1 MPSRSK
7 AQHNFMAAVANNP
20 QFARRAGV
28 PQSVGR
34 EYMKA
39 DRGRSFN
46 KGGDLVSNCG
56 TKRMKKGG
64 KPGYHRMPD
73 GTMMKDSE
81 HQGMNYGGKVK
92 GMKRGGGVRG
102 DGICQRGRTRG
113 TMR

>member
-39 DRGRSFN
+39 DRGREFE
-46 KGGDLVSNCG
+46 GGGPVAKYCG
-56 TKRMKKGG
+56 TRRKNVGGKIKGMKKGG
-64 KPGYHRMPD
+64 TCRGYGRA
-73 GTMMKDSE
+73 
-81 HQGMNYGGKVK
+81 
-92 GMKRGGGVRG
+92 RGNRPVRYS
-102 DGICQRGRTRG
+102 
-113 TMR
+113 